1 MVRTDQADEAI
12 ELLKNVELS
21 ITGINI
27 DNDKK

>member
-1 MVRTDQADEAI
+1 MCNIRADEAI